1 MAKSIIE
8 EKCSRCGRLY
18 RMEFDGSVDAL
29 VNPEAKERVKSGE
42 HFMWHCPECGW
53 TNLICRPFLY
63 HDPQERLMI
72 LLTDADIKAE
82 ELPEGYTGRIVRSA
96 GDLIE
101 KIKIFDAGLDD
112 VVIEMCKFVTLRE
125 MNKDV
130 SLRFFKMDGADSE
143 MTFTYPQN
151 GEMQMISVG
160 FNVYEDCAGILNRN
174 PSIKEAARGLVKVDP
189 DWLSNY
195 IG

>member
-1 MAKSIIE
+1 
-8 EKCSRCGRLY
+8 
-18 RMEFDGSVDAL
+18 MEFEGSVDAL
-29 VNPEAKERVKSGE
+29 VNPEEKERVKSGE
-42 HFMWHCPECGW
+42 LFLWHCPECGCA
-53 TNLICRPFLY
+53 NLICRPFLY

-112 VVIEMCKFVTLRE
+112 VAIEMCKFVSLRE
-125 MNKDV
+125 MNRDV
-130 SLRFFKMDGADSE
+130 SLRFLKMDGADSE

-160 FNVYEDCAGILNRN
+160 FNVYEDCAGILRRN